1 MQAAALEDENVAI
14 AIEKTKTEAR
24 DAERSA
30 EMKEYYD
37 ERQVDHYALYTHWR
51 TSTHTNAHQH
61 TNVAHGRPLFWTP
74 RKTWRSVRH
83 T

>member
-1 MQAAALEDENVAI
+1 MQAAVLEDENVAI

-37 ERQVDHYALYTHWR
+37 ERQVEHYAPHTTRHAPLSAH
-51 TSTHTNAHQH
+51 STA
-61 TNVAHGRPLFWTP
+61 FTP
-74 RKTWRSVRH
+74 H
-83 T
+83 